1 MTLEPHYSAKSAA
14 SASAFVARSATESST
29 ASTKAAPRKKTYSQS
44 NGIPIRIDNLP
55 PGKTWAQVKYLIGGI
70 IYHTN
75 ILQVKM
81 LPPMTSMVPPFIT
94 FQSCIVILKNSID
107 NESLEN
113 LLLTLNTYQWD
124 YHDLFVYLLPYTND
138 SPSLRYPEISDS
150 NNDVRSAPDETKR
163 SISPRYA
170 SHVSSVTP
178 QPPSASTPPSQ
189 FFSFSP
195 EVSLRKNESITPL
208 PTPVPVPVGVPP
220 LAPPP
225 HGPFSTSMLPMLGA
239 PPGTLPNMQMPYQTT
254 LPSPTAA
261 ATTGGP
267 LASPTHYPRRRHFY
281 HQNQSQFQ
289 KYMHNSPR
297 NPDTGT
303 GPRLSQQHHL
313 SLRNNKINPSYNE
326 ISALYNLNMAS
337 NSNNN
342 GNIPTTSTNGDDRA
356 LQAKNGGTITPS
368 QTQINH
374 KRLKHIFNEKS
385 FRKQMT
391 NRGMWQLKIINFP
404 PYIPIEFLEK
414 LSESDFNELM
424 NQEKFTVIEI
434 KEKGQLE
441 KFGRLRWT
449 VLKDFIKLKCPKL
462 LRLQERQFL
471 QQQNEASLLNESMDA
486 LKISENEN
494 TNGSANNST
503 YTNGG
508 PRTSINNTREFY
520 VGVYEDHEEATLLR
534 FKLPEDELEEFNR
547 NLPTTFAQSGNVSDS
562 EGDSKAKYFKVSTIV
577 YNAIVG
583 FHDKELSDLTFE
595 SLQDQEYSLG
605 YKIQVMEL
613 PPFDEDEFEN
623 QRQQF

>member
-1 MTLEPHYSAKSAA
+1 MTLEPHYNAKSAA
-14 SASAFVARSATESST
+14 SASAFVARSATESPT
-29 ASTKAAPRKKTYSQS
+29 TNIKAASKKRTYSQS
-44 NGIPIRIDNLP
+44 SGIPIRIDNLP

-94 FQSCIVILKNSID
+94 FQSCIVILKSSVD

-138 SPSLRYPEISDS
+138 SLPLRYPEVSD
-150 NNDVRSAPDETKR
+150 NNDVRSATDDNKR
-163 SISPRYA
+163 SISPRFA
-170 SHVSSVTP
+170 SHISSVTP
-178 QPPSASTPPSQ
+178 QPPSASTPSSQ
-189 FFSFSP
+189 YFSFSP
-195 EVSLRKNESITPL
+195 ELSLRENENMTPL

-225 HGPFSTSMLPMLGA
+225 HGPFPTSLLPILGA

-254 LPSPTAA
+254 LPPPTAA
-261 ATTGGP
+261 PAGGP

-303 GPRLSQQHHL
+303 GPRSQHHHL

-337 NSNNN
+337 NANNN
-342 GNIPTTSTNGDDRA
+342 GNITTTNTNGDDRV
-356 LQAKNGGTITPS
+356 LEVKNGGAITPS

-414 LSESDFNELM
+414 LSETDFNELV

-441 KFGRLRWT
+441 NFGRLRWT

-462 LRLQERQFL
+462 LRLQEKQFL
-471 QQQNEASLLNESMDA
+471 QQQNEVSLLNESMDT
-486 LKISENEN
+486 LKISGNED
-494 TNGSANNST
+494 TNGDANNST

-508 PRTSINNTREFY
+508 SRTSINNTREFY
-520 VGVYEDHEEATLLR
+520 VGVYEDHEEATLLK
-534 FKLPEDELEEFNR
+534 FELPEDELEEFNN
-547 NLPTTFAQSGNVSDS
+547 NLPTTSTQSENSSSPTEDR
-562 EGDSKAKYFKVSTIV
+562 KAKYFKISTIV

-605 YKIQVMEL
+605 YKIHVMEL

-623 QRQQF
+623 QQQQY

>member
-1 MTLEPHYSAKSAA
+1 MTFEPHYSAKSAA
-14 SASAFVARSATESST
+14 SASAFIARSANEIPST
-29 ASTKAAPRKKTYSQS
+29 NTNTPSKRRIYSHS
-44 NGIPIRIDNLP
+44 KGTSIRIDNLP
-55 PGKTWAQVKYLIGGI
+55 PGKTWAQVKYLVGGI
-70 IYHTN
+70 IHHSN

-81 LPPMTSMVPPFIT
+81 LPPMTSMIPPFIT
-94 FQSCIVILKNSID
+94 FQSCIVILKSSVD
-107 NESLEN
+107 KESLEN

-138 SPSLRYPEISDS
+138 SLQVRYSEPND
-150 NNDVRSAPDETKR
+150 NFNDVGSATDETNR
-163 SISPRYA
+163 SMSPRFVNR
-170 SHVSSVTP
+170 VSSVTP
-178 QPPSASTPPSQ
+178 QPTSASTPSSQ
-189 FFSFSP
+189 YFNFSP
-195 EVSLRKNESITPL
+195 ELGLRKNENITPL
-208 PTPVPVPVGVPP
+208 PTPVPMTVSVPA

-225 HGPFSTSMLPMLGA
+225 HGPFPTSMLPIMGA
-239 PPGTLPNMQMPYQTT
+239 PPGALPNMQMPYQNT
-254 LPSPTAA
+254 LPPSSAA
-261 ATTGGP
+261 AAGGP

-289 KYMHNSPR
+289 KYMQSNLR
-297 NPDTGT
+297 NPDIGT
-303 GPRLSQQHHL
+303 CPHSSQQHHIP
-313 SLRNNKINPSYNE
+313 SRNNKMNPSYNE

-337 NSNNN
+337 NTDGNNN
-342 GNIPTTSTNGDDRA
+342 NVTTDTNGGDRA
-356 LQAKNGGTITPS
+356 LEMKSGGSIPPS

-414 LSESDFNELM
+414 LSESDFNELVD
-424 NQEKFTVIEI
+424 QGKYTVVEI

-471 QQQNEASLLNESMDA
+471 RQQDEVSLLNESMDT
-486 LKISENEN
+486 LKISEGDNS
-494 TNGSANNST
+494 NGSSNSGA
-503 YTNGG
+503 YMNGG
-508 PRTSINNTREFY
+508 SRSSINNTREFY
-520 VGVYEDHEEATLLR
+520 VGVYEDHEEAALL
-534 FKLPEDELEEFNR
+534 KLELPDDQLKEFNEHLQ
-547 NLPTTFAQSGNVSDS
+547 NTSTLSGNASAPEENNDT
-562 EGDSKAKYFKVSTIV
+562 KYFKVSTIV

-605 YKIQVMEL
+605 YKIHVMEL

-623 QRQQF
+623 QQQHY

>member
-1 MTLEPHYSAKSAA
+1 MC
-14 SASAFVARSATESST
+14 
-29 ASTKAAPRKKTYSQS
+29 
-44 NGIPIRIDNLP
+44 IRD
-55 PGKTWAQVKYLIGGI
+55 
-70 IYHTN
+70 
-75 ILQVKM
+75 
-81 LPPMTSMVPPFIT
+81 
-94 FQSCIVILKNSID
+94 
-107 NESLEN
+107 
-113 LLLTLNTYQWD
+113 
-124 YHDLFVYLLPYTND
+124 
-138 SPSLRYPEISDS
+138 R
-150 NNDVRSAPDETKR
+150 
-163 SISPRYA
+163 
-170 SHVSSVTP
+170 
-178 QPPSASTPPSQ
+178 PPSASTPPSQ

-261 ATTGGP
+261 ATAGGP

-486 LKISENEN
+486 LKTVS
-494 TNGSANNST
+494 
-503 YTNGG
+503 YTHLDVYKRQGINYA
-508 PRTSINNTREFY
+508 RTFKYI
-520 VGVYEDHEEATLLR
+520 GMTL
-534 FKLPEDELEEFNR
+534 K
-547 NLPTTFAQSGNVSDS
+547 
-562 EGDSKAKYFKVSTIV
+562 
-577 YNAIVG
+577 
-583 FHDKELSDLTFE
+583 H
-595 SLQDQEYSLG
+595 
-605 YKIQVMEL
+605 
-613 PPFDEDEFEN
+613 
-623 QRQQF
+623 